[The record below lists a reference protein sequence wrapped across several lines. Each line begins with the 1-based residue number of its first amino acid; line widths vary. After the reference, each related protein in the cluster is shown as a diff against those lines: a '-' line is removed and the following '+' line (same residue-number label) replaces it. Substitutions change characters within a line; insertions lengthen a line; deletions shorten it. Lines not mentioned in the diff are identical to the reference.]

1 MRRKASEKGLMRIL
15 VTGGAGFI
23 GSHVA
28 DRYIELGHEV
38 AVLDDLSSGKPEN
51 VNPRAKLFRV
61 SLLDERLAG
70 AFDEF
75 RPEAVS
81 HHAAQVNVRRSVDAP
96 EFDATVNV
104 VGSVRLFQAAVTH
117 GCAKVIY
124 ASSGGACYGEPPKLP
139 APEETPVRPLC
150 PYGLSKYAA
159 EKYLQLYS
167 ALNGLRFTVLRYA
180 NVYGPRQD
188 PHGEAGVVAIFSQ
201 LLLEGKAPTIFGDG
215 TKTRDY
221 VFVSD
226 IVQANVLALEAGDGG
241 LYNVGTGREV
251 SDDQIFEAVRDA
263 VGVKIKPVHSEFRRG
278 EVRRIALDAGRIR
291 AELGWRP
298 RVALEQGI
306 PKAVEFY
313 RARQVKSSQT

>member
-1 MRRKASEKGLMRIL
+1 MRIL

-28 DRYIELGHEV
+28 DRYVELGHEV

-51 VNPRAKLFRV
+51 VNPRAKLFRM

-70 AFDEF
+70 VFDEF
-75 RPEAVS
+75 RPELVS
-81 HHAAQVNVRRSVDAP
+81 HHAAQVNVRRSVDDP

-104 VGSVRLFQAAVTH
+104 VGSVRLFQAAATRNC
-117 GCAKVIY
+117 GKVIY
-124 ASSGGACYGEPPKLP
+124 ASSGGACYGDPPKLP
-139 APEETPVRPLC
+139 AREDTPVRPLC
-150 PYGLSKYAA
+150 PYGVSKYAA
-159 EKYLQLYS
+159 EKYLQLYG

-188 PHGEAGVVAIFSQ
+188 SHGEAGVVAIFSE
-201 LLLEGKAPTIFGDG
+201 LLLEGKTPTIFGDG

-241 LYNVGTGREV
+241 AYNVGTGREV
-251 SDDQIFEAVRDA
+251 SDDQIFAAVRDA
-263 VGVKIKPVHSEFRRG
+263 VGVKIEAGHSEFRKG
-278 EVRRIALDAGRIR
+278 EVRRIALDASRIR
-291 AELGWRP
+291 NDLGWRP
-298 RVALEQGI
+298 RVTIEQGI

-313 RARQVKSSQT
+313 RAKRG

>member
-1 MRRKASEKGLMRIL
+1 MRIL

-51 VNPRAKLFRV
+51 VNPRAKLFRM

-75 RPEAVS
+75 RPEVVS

-104 VGSVRLFQAAVTH
+104 VGSVRLFQAAAAH
-117 GCAKVIY
+117 GCGKVIY
-124 ASSGGACYGEPPKLP
+124 ASSGGACYGDPPKLP
-139 APEETPVRPLC
+139 AREDTPVRPLC
-150 PYGLSKYAA
+150 PYGVSKYAA
-159 EKYLQLYS
+159 EKYLQLFGLLS
-167 ALNGLRFTVLRYA
+167 GLRFTVLRYA

-188 PHGEAGVVAIFSQ
+188 SHGEAGVVAIFSE
-201 LLLEGKAPTIFGDG
+201 LLREGKTPTIFGDG

-226 IVQANVLALEAGDGG
+226 IVQANVLALDAGDGG
-241 LYNVGTGREV
+241 AYNVGTGREV
-251 SDDQIFEAVRDA
+251 SDDQVFAAVRDA
-263 VGVKIKPVHSEFRRG
+263 VGVKIEAVHSEFRKG
-278 EVRRIALDAGRIR
+278 EVQRIALDASRIR
-291 AELGWRP
+291 DELGWRP
-298 RVALEQGI
+298 RVAIEQGI

-313 RARQVKSSQT
+313 RAKRGKKPPA

>member
-1 MRRKASEKGLMRIL
+1 MRIL

-38 AVLDDLSSGKPEN
+38 AVLDDLSSGKREN
-51 VNPRAKLFRV
+51 VNPRAKLFRM

-104 VGSVRLFQAAVTH
+104 VGSVRLFQAAAAH
-117 GCAKVIY
+117 GCGKVIY
-124 ASSGGACYGEPPKLP
+124 ASSGGACYGDPPKLP
-139 APEETPVRPLC
+139 AREDTPVRPLC
-150 PYGLSKYAA
+150 PYGVSKYAA
-159 EKYLQLYS
+159 EKYLQLYG

-188 PHGEAGVVAIFSQ
+188 SHGEAGVVAIFSE

-226 IVQANVLALEAGDGG
+226 IVQANVLALDRGDGG
-241 LYNVGTGREV
+241 VYNVGAGREV
-251 SDDQIFEAVRDA
+251 SDDEIFAAVRDA
-263 VGVKIKPVHSEFRRG
+263 VGVKIEPVHSEFRAG
-278 EVRRIALDAGRIR
+278 EVRRIALDASRIR
-291 AELGWRP
+291 DEFGWRP
-298 RVALEQGI
+298 RVALEQGV

-313 RARQVKSSQT
+313 RAKRGA

>member
-1 MRRKASEKGLMRIL
+1 MRIL

-51 VNPRAKLFRV
+51 VNPRAKLFRM

-75 RPEAVS
+75 RPEVVS

-104 VGSVRLFQAAVTH
+104 VGSVRLFQAAAAH
-117 GCAKVIY
+117 GCGKVIY
-124 ASSGGACYGEPPKLP
+124 ASSGGACYGDPPKLP
-139 APEETPVRPLC
+139 AREDTPVRPLC
-150 PYGLSKYAA
+150 PYGVSKYAA
-159 EKYLQLYS
+159 EKYLQLFGLLS
-167 ALNGLRFTVLRYA
+167 GLRFTVLRYA

-188 PHGEAGVVAIFSQ
+188 SHGEAGVVAIFSE
-201 LLLEGKAPTIFGDG
+201 LLLEGKTPTIFGDG

-226 IVQANVLALEAGDGG
+226 IVQANVLALDAGDGG
-241 LYNVGTGREV
+241 AYNVGTGREV
-251 SDDQIFEAVRDA
+251 SDDQVFAAVRDA
-263 VGVKIKPVHSEFRRG
+263 IGVKIEAVHSEFRKG
-278 EVRRIALDAGRIR
+278 EVQRIALDASRIR
-291 AELGWRP
+291 DELGWRP
-298 RVALEQGI
+298 RVAIEQGI

-313 RARQVKSSQT
+313 RAKRGKKPPA

>member
-1 MRRKASEKGLMRIL
+1 
-15 VTGGAGFI
+15 
-23 GSHVA
+23 VA

-51 VNPRAKLFRV
+51 VNPRAKLFRM

-75 RPEAVS
+75 RPEVVS

-104 VGSVRLFQAAVTH
+104 VGSVRLFQAAAAH
-117 GCAKVIY
+117 GCGKVIY
-124 ASSGGACYGEPPKLP
+124 ASSGGACYGDPPKLP
-139 APEETPVRPLC
+139 AREDTPVRPLC
-150 PYGLSKYAA
+150 PYGVSKYAA
-159 EKYLQLYS
+159 EKYLQLFGLLS
-167 ALNGLRFTVLRYA
+167 GLRFTVLRYA

-188 PHGEAGVVAIFSQ
+188 SHGEAGVVAIFSE
-201 LLLEGKAPTIFGDG
+201 LLLEGKTPTIFGDG

-226 IVQANVLALEAGDGG
+226 IVQANVLALDAGDGG
-241 LYNVGTGREV
+241 AYNVGTGREV
-251 SDDQIFEAVRDA
+251 SDDQVFAAVRDA
-263 VGVKIKPVHSEFRRG
+263 VGVKIEAVHSEFRKG
-278 EVRRIALDAGRIR
+278 EVQRIALDASRIR
-291 AELGWRP
+291 DELGWRP
-298 RVALEQGI
+298 RVAIEQGI

-313 RARQVKSSQT
+313 RAKRGKKPPA

>member
-1 MRRKASEKGLMRIL
+1 MRKDFMRIL

-51 VNPRAKLFRV
+51 VNPRAKLFRM

-75 RPEAVS
+75 RPEVVS

-104 VGSVRLFQAAVTH
+104 VGSVRLFQAAAAH
-117 GCAKVIY
+117 GCGKVIY
-124 ASSGGACYGEPPKLP
+124 ASSGGACYGDPPKLP
-139 APEETPVRPLC
+139 AREDTPGSPALPVRR
-150 PYGLSKYAA
+150 
-159 EKYLQLYS
+159 LQVRRREIPSTLRR
-167 ALNGLRFTVLRYA
+167 LLGGLRFTVLRYA

-188 PHGEAGVVAIFSQ
+188 SHGEAGVVAIFSE
-201 LLLEGKAPTIFGDG
+201 LLLEGKRPTIFGDG

-241 LYNVGTGREV
+241 AYNVGTGREV
-251 SDDQIFEAVRDA
+251 SDDQVFAAVRDA
-263 VGVKIKPVHSEFRRG
+263 VGVKIEPVHSEFRKG
-278 EVRRIALDAGRIR
+278 EVRRIALDASRIR
-291 AELGWRP
+291 DELGWRP
-298 RVALEQGI
+298 RVAIEQGI

-313 RARQVKSSQT
+313 RAKRGRRPPAGS

>member
-1 MRRKASEKGLMRIL
+1 MNRTKHIL

-28 DRYIELGHEV
+28 DRYIELGHQV

-51 VNPRAKLFRV
+51 VNPRAKLFRM

-75 RPEAVS
+75 RPEVVS

-104 VGSVRLFQAAVTH
+104 VGSVRLFQAAAAH
-117 GCAKVIY
+117 GCGKVIY
-124 ASSGGACYGEPPKLP
+124 ASSGGACYGDPPKLP
-139 APEETPVRPLC
+139 AREDTRVRPLC
-150 PYGLSKYAA
+150 PYGVSKYAA
-159 EKYLQLYS
+159 EKYLELFGL
-167 ALNGLRFTVLRYA
+167 LNEMRFTVLRYA

-188 PHGEAGVVAIFSQ
+188 SHGEAGVVAIFSE
-201 LLLEGKAPTIFGDG
+201 LLLEGKTPTIFGDG

-226 IVQANVLALEAGDGG
+226 IVQANVLALDAGDGG
-241 LYNVGTGREV
+241 AFNVGTGREV
-251 SDDQIFEAVRDA
+251 SDDQVFAAVRDA
-263 VGVKIKPVHSEFRRG
+263 VGVKIEAVHSEFRKG
-278 EVRRIALDAGRIR
+278 EVQRIALDASRIR
-291 AELGWRP
+291 DELGWRP
-298 RVALEQGI
+298 RVAIEQGI

-313 RARQVKSSQT
+313 RAKRGKKPPA

>member
-1 MRRKASEKGLMRIL
+1 MRIL

-28 DRYIELGHEV
+28 DRFIELGHEV

-51 VNPRAKLFRV
+51 VNPRAKLFRM

-70 AFDEF
+70 VFDEF
-75 RPEAVS
+75 RPDVVS

-104 VGSVRLFQAAVTH
+104 VGSVRLFHAAATR
-117 GCAKVIY
+117 GCGPFDHAQGRKVIY
-124 ASSGGACYGEPPKLP
+124 ASSGGACYGDPPSLP
-139 APEETPVRPLC
+139 AREDAPVRPLC
-150 PYGLSKYAA
+150 PYGVSKYAA
-159 EKYLQLYS
+159 ETYLQLYG

-188 PHGEAGVVAIFSQ
+188 PHGEAGVVAIFSE

-215 TKTRDY
+215 SKTRDY

-241 LYNVGTGREV
+241 VYNVGAGREV
-251 SDDQIFEAVRDA
+251 SDDRIFAAVRDA
-263 VGVKIKPVHSEFRRG
+263 VGVKIEPVYSEFRKG
-278 EVRRIALDAGRIR
+278 EVRRVALDASRIR
-291 AELGWRP
+291 EDLGWRP
-298 RVALEQGI
+298 RVAIEQGI

-313 RARQVKSSQT
+313 RAKRPASSQA

>member
-1 MRRKASEKGLMRIL
+1 MRIL

-28 DRYIELGHEV
+28 DRYIELGHQV

-51 VNPRAKLFRV
+51 VNPRAKLFRM

-75 RPEAVS
+75 RPEVVS
-81 HHAAQVNVRRSVDAP
+81 HHAAQVNVRRSVDDP

-104 VGSVRLFQAAVTH
+104 VGSVRLFQAAATRNC
-117 GCAKVIY
+117 GKVIY
-124 ASSGGACYGEPPKLP
+124 ASSGGACYGDPPKLP
-139 APEETPVRPLC
+139 AREDTPVRPLC
-150 PYGLSKYAA
+150 PYGVSKYAA
-159 EKYLQLYS
+159 EKYLQLFGLLS
-167 ALNGLRFTVLRYA
+167 GLRFTVLRYA

-188 PHGEAGVVAIFSQ
+188 SHGEAGVVAIFSE
-201 LLLEGKAPTIFGDG
+201 LLLEGKTPTIFGDG

-226 IVQANVLALEAGDGG
+226 IVQANVLALDAGDGG
-241 LYNVGTGREV
+241 AYNVGTGREV
-251 SDDQIFEAVRDA
+251 SDDQVFAAVRDA
-263 VGVKIKPVHSEFRRG
+263 VGVKIEAVHSEFRKG
-278 EVRRIALDAGRIR
+278 EVQRIALDASRIR
-291 AELGWRP
+291 DELGWRP
-298 RVALEQGI
+298 RVAIEQGI

-313 RARQVKSSQT
+313 RAKRGKKPPA

>member
-1 MRRKASEKGLMRIL
+1 MRIL

-51 VNPRAKLFRV
+51 VNPRAKLFRM
-61 SLLDERLAG
+61 SLLDEGLAG
-70 AFDEF
+70 VFGEF
-75 RPEAVS
+75 RPDVVC

-96 EFDATVNV
+96 EFDAAVNV
-104 VGSVRLFQAAVTH
+104 VGSVRLFQAAAAH
-117 GCAKVIY
+117 GCGKVIY
-124 ASSGGACYGEPPKLP
+124 ASSGGACYGDPPKLP
-139 APEETPVRPLC
+139 AREDTPVRPLC
-150 PYGLSKYAA
+150 PYGVSKYAA
-159 EKYLQLYS
+159 EKYLQLF
-167 ALNGLRFTVLRYA
+167 ALLGGLRFTVLRYA

-188 PHGEAGVVAIFSQ
+188 SHGEAGVVAIFSE
-201 LLLEGKAPTIFGDG
+201 LLLEGKRPTIFGDG

-241 LYNVGTGREV
+241 AYNVGTGREV
-251 SDDQIFEAVRDA
+251 SDDQVFAAVRDA
-263 VGVKIKPVHSEFRRG
+263 VGVKIEPVHSEFRKG
-278 EVRRIALDAGRIR
+278 EVRRIALDASRIR
-291 AELGWRP
+291 DELGWRP
-298 RVALEQGI
+298 SVAIEQGI

-313 RARQVKSSQT
+313 RAKRGRRPPAGS

>member
-1 MRRKASEKGLMRIL
+1 MRIL

-28 DRYIELGHEV
+28 DRYIELGHQV

-51 VNPRAKLFRV
+51 VNPRAKLFRMG
-61 SLLDERLAG
+61 LLDERLAG

-75 RPEAVS
+75 RPEVVS

-96 EFDATVNV
+96 EFDAAVNV
-104 VGSVRLFQAAVTH
+104 VGSVRLFQAAAAH
-117 GCAKVIY
+117 GCGKVIY
-124 ASSGGACYGEPPKLP
+124 ASSGGACYGDPPKLP
-139 APEETPVRPLC
+139 AREDTPVRPLC
-150 PYGLSKYAA
+150 PYGVSKYAA
-159 EKYLQLYS
+159 EKYLQLF
-167 ALNGLRFTVLRYA
+167 ALLGGLRFTVLRYA

-188 PHGEAGVVAIFSQ
+188 SHGEAGVVAIFSE
-201 LLLEGKAPTIFGDG
+201 LLLEGKRPTIFGDG

-241 LYNVGTGREV
+241 AYNVGTGREV
-251 SDDQIFEAVRDA
+251 SDDQVFAAVRDA
-263 VGVKIKPVHSEFRRG
+263 VGVKIEPVHSEFRKG
-278 EVRRIALDAGRIR
+278 EVRRIALDASRIR
-291 AELGWRP
+291 DELGWRP
-298 RVALEQGI
+298 SVAIEQGI

-313 RARQVKSSQT
+313 RAKRGRRPPAGS

>member
-1 MRRKASEKGLMRIL
+1 MRIL

-28 DRYIELGHEV
+28 DRYIELGHQV

-51 VNPRAKLFRV
+51 VNPRAKLFRM

-75 RPEAVS
+75 RPEVVS

-104 VGSVRLFQAAVTH
+104 VGSVRLFQAAAAH
-117 GCAKVIY
+117 GCGKVIY
-124 ASSGGACYGEPPKLP
+124 ASSGGACYGDPPKLP
-139 APEETPVRPLC
+139 AREDTPVRPLC
-150 PYGLSKYAA
+150 PYGVSKYAA
-159 EKYLQLYS
+159 EKYLQLFGLLS
-167 ALNGLRFTVLRYA
+167 GLRFTVLRYA

-188 PHGEAGVVAIFSQ
+188 SHGEAGVVAIFSE
-201 LLLEGKAPTIFGDG
+201 LLLEGKTPTIFGDG

-226 IVQANVLALEAGDGG
+226 IVQANVLALDAGDGG
-241 LYNVGTGREV
+241 AFNVGTGREV
-251 SDDQIFEAVRDA
+251 SDDQVFAAVRDA
-263 VGVKIKPVHSEFRRG
+263 VGVKIEAVHSEFRKG
-278 EVRRIALDAGRIR
+278 EVQRIALDASRIR
-291 AELGWRP
+291 DELGWRP
-298 RVALEQGI
+298 RVAIEQGI

-313 RARQVKSSQT
+313 RAKRGKKPPA

>member
-1 MRRKASEKGLMRIL
+1 MRIL

-38 AVLDDLSSGKPEN
+38 AVLDDFSSGKPEN
-51 VNPRAKLFRV
+51 VNPRAKLYRM

-70 AFDEF
+70 VFDEF

-104 VGSVRLFQAAVTH
+104 VGSVRLFQAAATH
-117 GCAKVIY
+117 GCGKVIY
-124 ASSGGACYGEPPKLP
+124 ASSGGACYGDPPSLP
-139 APEETPVRPLC
+139 AREDTPVRPLC
-150 PYGLSKYAA
+150 PYGVSKYAA
-159 EKYLQLYS
+159 EKYLQLYG

-188 PHGEAGVVAIFSQ
+188 SHGEAGVVAIFSE

-215 TKTRDY
+215 SKTRDY

-226 IVQANVLALEAGDGG
+226 IVQANVLALDSGDGG
-241 LYNVGTGREV
+241 AYNVGTGREV
-251 SDDQIFEAVRDA
+251 SDDQIFAAVRDA
-263 VGVKIKPVHSEFRRG
+263 VGVKIAPVYSEFRKG
-278 EVRRIALDAGRIR
+278 EVRHVALDASHIR
-291 AELGWRP
+291 KDLGWRP
-298 RVALEQGI
+298 
-306 PKAVEFY
+306 PDD
-313 RARQVKSSQT
+313 

>member
-1 MRRKASEKGLMRIL
+1 MRIL

-51 VNPRAKLFRV
+51 VNPRAKLFRM

-75 RPEAVS
+75 RPEVVS

-104 VGSVRLFQAAVTH
+104 VGSVRLFQAAAAH
-117 GCAKVIY
+117 GCGKVIY
-124 ASSGGACYGEPPKLP
+124 ASSGGACYGDPPKLP
-139 APEETPVRPLC
+139 AREDTPVRPLC
-150 PYGLSKYAA
+150 PYGVSKYAA
-159 EKYLQLYS
+159 EKYLQLFGLLS
-167 ALNGLRFTVLRYA
+167 GLRFTVLRYA

-188 PHGEAGVVAIFSQ
+188 SHGEAGVVAIFSE
-201 LLLEGKAPTIFGDG
+201 LLLEGKTPTIFGDG

-226 IVQANVLALEAGDGG
+226 IVQANVLALDAGDGG
-241 LYNVGTGREV
+241 AFNVGTGREV
-251 SDDQIFEAVRDA
+251 SDDQVFAAVRDA
-263 VGVKIKPVHSEFRRG
+263 VGVKIEAVHSEFRKG
-278 EVRRIALDAGRIR
+278 EVQRIALDASRIR
-291 AELGWRP
+291 DELGWRP
-298 RVALEQGI
+298 RVAIEQGI

-313 RARQVKSSQT
+313 RAKRGKKPPA

>member
-1 MRRKASEKGLMRIL
+1 MRIL

-51 VNPRAKLFRV
+51 VNPRAKLFRM

-75 RPEAVS
+75 RPEVVS

-104 VGSVRLFQAAVTH
+104 VGSVRLFQAAAAH
-117 GCAKVIY
+117 GCGKVIY
-124 ASSGGACYGEPPKLP
+124 ASSGGACYGDPPKLP
-139 APEETPVRPLC
+139 AREDTPVRPLC
-150 PYGLSKYAA
+150 PYGVSKYAA
-159 EKYLQLYS
+159 EKYLQLFGVLS
-167 ALNGLRFTVLRYA
+167 EMRFTVLRYA

-188 PHGEAGVVAIFSQ
+188 SHGEAGVVAIFSE
-201 LLLEGKAPTIFGDG
+201 LLLEGKTPTIFGDG

-226 IVQANVLALEAGDGG
+226 IVQANVLALDAGDGG
-241 LYNVGTGREV
+241 AFNVGTGREV
-251 SDDQIFEAVRDA
+251 SDDQVFAAVRDA
-263 VGVKIKPVHSEFRRG
+263 VGVKIEAAHSEFRKG
-278 EVRRIALDAGRIR
+278 EVQRIALDAGRIR
-291 AELGWRP
+291 DELGWRP
-298 RVALEQGI
+298 RVAIEQGI

-313 RARQVKSSQT
+313 RAKRGSRPSAGS

>member
-1 MRRKASEKGLMRIL
+1 MRIL

-38 AVLDDLSSGKPEN
+38 AVLDDLSSGKREN
-51 VNPRAKLFRV
+51 VNPRAKLFRM

-96 EFDATVNV
+96 ELDTTVNV
-104 VGSVRLFQAAVTH
+104 VGSVRLFQAAAAH
-117 GCAKVIY
+117 GCGKVIY
-124 ASSGGACYGEPPKLP
+124 ASSGGACYGDPPKLP
-139 APEETPVRPLC
+139 AREDTPVRPLC
-150 PYGLSKYAA
+150 PYGVSKYAA
-159 EKYLQLYS
+159 EKYLQLYG

-188 PHGEAGVVAIFSQ
+188 SHGEAGVVAIFSE

-226 IVQANVLALEAGDGG
+226 IVQANVLALDRGDGG
-241 LYNVGTGREV
+241 VYNVGAGREV
-251 SDDQIFEAVRDA
+251 SDDEIFAAVRDA
-263 VGVKIKPVHSEFRRG
+263 VGVKIEPVHSEFRAG
-278 EVRRIALDAGRIR
+278 EVRRIALDASRIR
-291 AELGWRP
+291 DEFGWRP
-298 RVALEQGI
+298 RVALEQGV

-313 RARQVKSSQT
+313 RAKRGA

>member
-1 MRRKASEKGLMRIL
+1 MRIL

-51 VNPRAKLFRV
+51 VNPRAKLFRM

-104 VGSVRLFQAAVTH
+104 VGSVRLFQAAAAH
-117 GCAKVIY
+117 GCGKVIY
-124 ASSGGACYGEPPKLP
+124 ASSGGACYGDPPKLP
-139 APEETPVRPLC
+139 AREDTPVRPLC
-150 PYGLSKYAA
+150 PYGVSKYAA
-159 EKYLQLYS
+159 EKYLQLYG

-188 PHGEAGVVAIFSQ
+188 SHGEAGVVAIFSE

-226 IVQANVLALEAGDGG
+226 IVQANVLALDRGDGG
-241 LYNVGTGREV
+241 VYNVGAGREV
-251 SDDQIFEAVRDA
+251 SDDEIFAAVRDA
-263 VGVKIKPVHSEFRRG
+263 VGVKIEPVHSEFRAG
-278 EVRRIALDAGRIR
+278 EVRRIALDASRIR
-291 AELGWRP
+291 DEFGWRP
-298 RVALEQGI
+298 RVALEQGV

-313 RARQVKSSQT
+313 RAKRGA

>member
-1 MRRKASEKGLMRIL
+1 MRIL

-51 VNPRAKLFRV
+51 VNPRAKLFRM

-75 RPEAVS
+75 RPEVVS

-104 VGSVRLFQAAVTH
+104 VGSVRLFQAAAAH
-117 GCAKVIY
+117 GCGKVIY
-124 ASSGGACYGEPPKLP
+124 ASSGGACYGDPPKLP
-139 APEETPVRPLC
+139 AREDTPVRPLC
-150 PYGLSKYAA
+150 PYGVSKYAA
-159 EKYLQLYS
+159 EKYLQLFGLLS
-167 ALNGLRFTVLRYA
+167 GLRFTVLRYA

-188 PHGEAGVVAIFSQ
+188 SHGEAGVVAIFSE
-201 LLLEGKAPTIFGDG
+201 LLLEGKTPTIFGDG

-226 IVQANVLALEAGDGG
+226 IVQANVLALDAGDGG
-241 LYNVGTGREV
+241 AYNVGTGREV
-251 SDDQIFEAVRDA
+251 SDDQVFAAVRDA
-263 VGVKIKPVHSEFRRG
+263 VGVKIEAVHSEFRKG
-278 EVRRIALDAGRIR
+278 EVQRIALDASRIR
-291 AELGWRP
+291 DELGWRP
-298 RVALEQGI
+298 RVAIEQGI

-313 RARQVKSSQT
+313 RAKRGKKPPA

>member
-1 MRRKASEKGLMRIL
+1 MRIL

-38 AVLDDLSSGKPEN
+38 AVLDDLSSGKREN
-51 VNPRAKLFRV
+51 VNPRAKLFRM

-104 VGSVRLFQAAVTH
+104 VGSVRLFQAAAAH
-117 GCAKVIY
+117 GCGKVIY
-124 ASSGGACYGEPPKLP
+124 ASSGGACYGDPPKLP
-139 APEETPVRPLC
+139 AREDTPVRPLC
-150 PYGLSKYAA
+150 PYGVSKYAA
-159 EKYLQLYS
+159 EKYLQLYG

-188 PHGEAGVVAIFSQ
+188 SHGEAGVVAIFSE

-226 IVQANVLALEAGDGG
+226 IVQANVLALDGGDGG
-241 LYNVGTGREV
+241 VYNVGAGREV
-251 SDDQIFEAVRDA
+251 SDDEIFAAVRDA
-263 VGVKIKPVHSEFRRG
+263 VGVKIEPVHSEFRAG
-278 EVRRIALDAGRIR
+278 EVRRIALDASRIR
-291 AELGWRP
+291 DEFGWRP
-298 RVALEQGI
+298 RVALEQGV

-313 RARQVKSSQT
+313 RAKRGA

>member
-1 MRRKASEKGLMRIL
+1 MRIL

-28 DRYIELGHEV
+28 DRYIELGHQV

-51 VNPRAKLFRV
+51 VNPRAKLFRM

-75 RPEAVS
+75 RPEVVS

-104 VGSVRLFQAAVTH
+104 VGSVRLFQAAAAH
-117 GCAKVIY
+117 GCGKVIY
-124 ASSGGACYGEPPKLP
+124 ASSGGACYGDPPKLP
-139 APEETPVRPLC
+139 AREDTRVRPLC
-150 PYGLSKYAA
+150 PYGVSKYAA
-159 EKYLQLYS
+159 EKYLELFGL
-167 ALNGLRFTVLRYA
+167 LNEMRFTVLRYA

-188 PHGEAGVVAIFSQ
+188 SHGEAGVVAIFSE
-201 LLLEGKAPTIFGDG
+201 LLLEGKTPTIFGDG

-226 IVQANVLALEAGDGG
+226 IVQANVLALDAGDGG
-241 LYNVGTGREV
+241 AYNVGTGREV
-251 SDDQIFEAVRDA
+251 SDDQVFAAVRDA
-263 VGVKIKPVHSEFRRG
+263 VGVKIEAVHSEFRKG
-278 EVRRIALDAGRIR
+278 EVQRIALDASRIR
-291 AELGWRP
+291 DELGWRP
-298 RVALEQGI
+298 RVAIEQGI

-313 RARQVKSSQT
+313 RSKRGRKPPMAS

>member
-1 MRRKASEKGLMRIL
+1 MRIL

-51 VNPRAKLFRV
+51 VNPRAKLFRM

-75 RPEAVS
+75 RPEVVS

-104 VGSVRLFQAAVTH
+104 VGSVRLFQAAAAH
-117 GCAKVIY
+117 GCGKVIY
-124 ASSGGACYGEPPKLP
+124 ASSGGACYGDPPKLP
-139 APEETPVRPLC
+139 AREDTPVRPLC
-150 PYGLSKYAA
+150 PYGVSKYAA
-159 EKYLQLYS
+159 EKYLQLFGLLS
-167 ALNGLRFTVLRYA
+167 GLRFTVLRYA

-188 PHGEAGVVAIFSQ
+188 SHGEAGVVAIFSE
-201 LLLEGKAPTIFGDG
+201 LLLEGKTPTIFGDG

-226 IVQANVLALEAGDGG
+226 IVQANVLALDAGDGG
-241 LYNVGTGREV
+241 AYNVGTGREV
-251 SDDQIFEAVRDA
+251 SDDQVFAAVRDA
-263 VGVKIKPVHSEFRRG
+263 VGVKIEAVHSEFRKG
-278 EVRRIALDAGRIR
+278 EVQRIALDASRIR
-291 AELGWRP
+291 DELGWRP
-298 RVALEQGI
+298 RVAIEQGI

-313 RARQVKSSQT
+313 RSKRGRKPPMAS